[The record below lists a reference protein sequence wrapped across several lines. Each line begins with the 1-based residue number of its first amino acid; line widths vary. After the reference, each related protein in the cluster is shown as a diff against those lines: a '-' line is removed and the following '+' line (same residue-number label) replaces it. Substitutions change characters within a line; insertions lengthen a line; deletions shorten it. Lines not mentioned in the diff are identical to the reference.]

1 MTKAIALLAVL
12 AAAAVGLVACGSDS
26 GTTTSSSPAAS
37 APSGGSGGGGGGGA
51 GGGGGTSSGGGQS
64 SPLTVT
70 ANPQGQLTWT
80 PTTLNAKAGKVTI
93 TLQNSSPVSHDVS
106 ISGNGVSETSDLVS
120 GGSASVTANL
130 KPGTYTY
137 FCTVPG
143 HEQAGMKGTLTVK

>member
-1 MTKAIALLAVL
+1 MIKAFALLAVL
-12 AAAAVGLVACGSDS
+12 AAAAVGLVACGSSSSDS
-26 GTTTSSSPAAS
+26 STSSSPSAS
-37 APSGGSGGGGGGGA
+37 ANSGGGGGGGGGGGSA
-51 GGGGGTSSGGGQS
+51 TSGGGGGGSS
-64 SPLTVT
+64 LTVT
-70 ANPQGQLTWT
+70 ANPQGQLSWT
-80 PTTLNAKAGKVTI
+80 PTTLSAKAGKVTV

-106 ISGNGVSETSDLVS
+106 ISGNGVDQTSDLVS

>member
-1 MTKAIALLAVL
+1 MCLTMTKAFALVAVL
-12 AAAAVGLVACGSDS
+12 ATAAVGLAACGSDS

-37 APSGGSGGGGGGGA
+37 APSGGGGGGGATSGGGGGGG
-51 GGGGGTSSGGGQS
+51 SN
-64 SPLTVT
+64 LTVT
-70 ANPQGQLTWT
+70 ANPQGQLSWT
-80 PTTLNAKAGKVTI
+80 PTTLSAKAGQVTV

-106 ISGNGVSETSDLVS
+106 ISGNGVDKTSDLVS
-120 GGSASVTANL
+120 GGSGSVTANL